1 MKRLS
6 LLLSAALVVVAACGH
21 PSSQLGSF
29 SESDWAKDC
38 ATAIV
43 EENPRDPA
51 APGPILRDGGPA
63 FQRATKRYRC
73 PPPGWAVYAD
83 SEERVVGLCVDDDT
97 RRRGQTGSFHDTVD
111 HEVDRSRRIIA
122 AHWGQ
127 KLAGEMLRGAD
138 EDHCSPSSTDV
149 GRGIVRWGA
158 TQLVYP
164 EPAAIHSLYM
174 CCWEARD

>member
-1 MKRLS
+1 MI
-6 LLLSAALVVVAACGH
+6 AACGH

-29 SESDWAKDC
+29 SERDWAKDC
-38 ATAIV
+38 ETAIV

-73 PPPGWAVYAD
+73 APPGWAVYAD
-83 SEERVVGLCVDDDT
+83 DGGRILGLCVDDDT

-111 HEVDRSRRIIA
+111 HEVDRARRIIA
-122 AHWGQ
+122 EHWGP

-138 EDHCSPSSTDV
+138 DDHCSPSSTQV
-149 GRGIVRWGA
+149 SRGIVRWGA
-158 TQLVYP
+158 TQLTYP
-164 EPAAIHSLYM
+164 ESAEVHSLYM
-174 CCWEARD
+174 CCWEVED